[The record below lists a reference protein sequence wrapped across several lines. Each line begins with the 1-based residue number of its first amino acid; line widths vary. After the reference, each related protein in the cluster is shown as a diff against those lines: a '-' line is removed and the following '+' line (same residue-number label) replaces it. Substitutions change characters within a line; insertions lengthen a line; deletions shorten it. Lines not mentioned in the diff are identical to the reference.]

1 MRSIKSRLVLIFTAV
16 ILSLIVSISVISI
29 SVISKNLMEE
39 TYTNLMEIAKEEA
52 KYIQSR
58 RDGELKYVYALAQ
71 NTMLLDEEVSLEQRI
86 AFYETEAERSG
97 YLAFAYADKNGN
109 STVFNSK
116 RETTNIANRD
126 YFQTALKG
134 EPMASDLL
142 ISSATGELVLIYA
155 APVYKNGQVEGV
167 FYGRKDGLA
176 LNNIVQSAS
185 YKQTGYA
192 YMINNQGVTVAEKD
206 VELVYRQENV
216 IEEAKNDESLRA
228 LADLTENHMIKREVG
243 SGEYSYDGVDLVA
256 GFAPVEGSPWIV
268 VMEMEEQEAMQGVRF
283 LEKILIAICVA
294 AIAAGVVITYI
305 VSSKVAKPVKKVTQA
320 ARQIAEGNFDVQL
333 SVKSRDEV
341 GQLAQAFNLT
351 IERLVNYQG
360 YIDEMSDAL
369 MRISE
374 GDLTVRLRR
383 DYVGQFEKLKLNMES
398 LLSNLNYI
406 MQQVRQSAEQVASG
420 SEQVAMGAQALSQ
433 GAAEQAS
440 AAEELSATI
449 EEITS
454 RIRQNAENARQASDK
469 AEIAGRELQDSN
481 DQMESVV
488 AAMDQITLKSSEISK
503 IIKVIDDIAFQT
515 NILAL
520 NAAIEA
526 ARAGASGKGFAVVAE
541 QVRSLAAKS
550 AEAAKSTAALI
561 EETIVTVQSGVQ
573 ITDKTAA
580 SLRASAAVT
589 EEAVLLIDK
598 IAAASSEQATS
609 IVQASQGVNQISN
622 VVQTNAATAEESAAA
637 SQELSS
643 QSTLLKELISNF
655 KLNEE

>member
-29 SVISKNLMEE
+29 SIISKNLMEE
-39 TYTNLMEIAKEEA
+39 TYTNLMELAKEEA

-86 AFYETEAERSG
+86 AFYEAEAERSG
-97 YLAFAYADKNGN
+97 YLAFAYADTNGN

-283 LEKILIAICVA
+283 LEKILIAVCVV

-449 EEITS
+449 EEITL

-481 DQMESVV
+481 VQMESVV